1 MKNTNI
7 ASKKNK
13 KLLENVK
20 GLVNIKQNKSIEHI
34 ENMGRRKDFGQNT
47 SLDYVIIGNSA
58 AGVAAAESIRK
69 IDKKSKISIFTYE
82 KYFNYSKPLIT
93 YFLSGKLDLE
103 KTYFK
108 DSGFYEKNNIDLRL
122 GTRIMSIDPAEQSL
136 ITDKNETITFCKLL
150 IAGGGKPAI
159 PEIKVID
166 RTGKSETLKN
176 AIDKIGGIFTLTT
189 LDDAIRLKKYIEK
202 NRIKSASI
210 LGGGLIG
217 LKAAEAFLEL
227 GIKLNIIEFSGQ
239 ILSASFDK
247 TASEIITSCIEETS
261 SSVLTNSTIDEIYTD
276 DSGGIFEYKL
286 RNGKKHSCSLLV
298 VAVGVSPD
306 VSLLEGC
313 AGKIIE
319 DRGIVVDQFMK
330 TTADN
335 IYAAG
340 DIIKSFDMLTEKSR
354 NIAIWPLAV
363 QQGNIAGKN
372 MAGNRVSYKGGFF
385 MNSVEILG
393 IPVISMGLSNADDKE
408 IEAIESFKI
417 YNPQKR
423 IYRRIVIRN
432 NKVIGAILAGA
443 IERAGIYA
451 GLISNEIDISDI
463 KDNIAKEDFGII
475 QLPEGY
481 RKHLVVGD
489 GIEV

>member
-1 MKNTNI
+1 MKI
-7 ASKKNK
+7 AKAGYK
-13 KLLENVK
+13 E
-20 GLVNIKQNKSIEHI
+20 NIKLKETIKRNTDMDRK
-34 ENMGRRKDFGQNT
+34 ENFGRHTR
-47 SLDYVIIGNSA
+47 LDYVIIGNSA
-58 AGVAAAESIRK
+58 AGVAAAESIRR
-69 IDKKSKISIFTYE
+69 IDNKSKISIFTDE
-82 KYFNYSKPLIT
+82 KYSNYSKPLIT

-108 DSGFYEKNNIDLRL
+108 DSGFYEKNDIDLRL
-122 GTRIMSIDPAEQSL
+122 GTRVISIDPSGQSL
-136 ITDKNETITFCKLL
+136 VTDKNETVTFTRLL
-150 IAGGGKPAI
+150 IACGGKPAI
-159 PEIKVID
+159 PGVKVID
-166 RTGKSETLKN
+166 KTGNAQSLKDT
-176 AIDKIGGIFTLTT
+176 IDRISGIFTLTT
-189 LDDAIRLKKYIEK
+189 LDDAIRLKKYIGENK
-202 NRIKSASI
+202 IKSASI

-227 GIKLNIIEFSGQ
+227 GIKINIVEFAGQ

-247 TASEIITSCIEETS
+247 TASEIITSCIEETK

-276 DSGGIFEYKL
+276 GSGRIFEYKL
-286 RNGKKHSCSLLV
+286 KNGKKLSCNLLV
-298 VAVGVSPD
+298 VAVGVFPD
-306 VSLLEGC
+306 VSILEGC
-313 AGKIIE
+313 ADKIMA
-319 DRGIVVDQFMK
+319 DNGIVVDQFMK

-363 QQGNIAGKN
+363 RQGNIAGKN
-372 MAGNRVSYKGGFF
+372 MAGARAKYKGGFF

-393 IPVISMGLSNADDKE
+393 IPVISMGLSNTDDNE
-408 IEAIESFKI
+408 IEGIETFKI
-417 YNPQKR
+417 YNLQKR
-423 IYRRIVIRN
+423 IYRRIVIRK
-432 NKVIGAILAGA
+432 NKVIGAILAGS

>member
-1 MKNTNI
+1 MKNTNTGYKVEI
-7 ASKKNK
+7 KPRK
-13 KLLENVK
+13 
-20 GLVNIKQNKSIEHI
+20 NIKHNER
-34 ENMGRRKDFGQNT
+34 MGRSEKPANNT
-47 SLDYVIIGNSA
+47 NLDYVIIGNSA
-58 AGVAAAESIRK
+58 AGIAAAESIRK
-69 IDKKSKISIFTYE
+69 IDKKSNISIFTDE
-82 KYFNYSKPLIT
+82 KYSNYSKPLIT

-108 DSGFYEKNNIDLRL
+108 DTGFYEKNKIDLKL
-122 GTRIMSIDPAEQSL
+122 GTRVVSIDPSGQSL
-136 ITDKNETITFCKLL
+136 VTDKNETVRFCKLL
-150 IAGGGKPAI
+150 IAAGGIPVI
-159 PEIKVID
+159 PEIKIID
-166 RTGKSETLKN
+166 KTGNVQTLKN

-189 LDDAIRLKKYIEK
+189 LDDAIKLKKYIEK
-202 NRIKSASI
+202 NNIKSASI

-227 GIKLNIIEFSGQ
+227 GIKINIVEFSGQ
-239 ILSASFDK
+239 ILSASFDR
-247 TASEIITSCIEETS
+247 TASEIITSRIEETA
-261 SSVLTNSTIDEIYTD
+261 SSVLTNTTIDEIYTD
-276 DSGGIFEYKL
+276 GSGRIFEYKL
-286 RNGKKHSCSLLV
+286 RNGKKLSCSLLV
-298 VAVGVSPD
+298 VAIGVSPD
-306 VSLLEGC
+306 VSILEGC
-313 AGKIIE
+313 AGKIMA
-319 DRGIVVDQFMK
+319 DNGIVVDQFMK

-354 NIAIWPLAV
+354 NLAIWPLAV
-363 QQGNIAGKN
+363 QQGSIAGKN
-372 MAGNRVSYKGGFF
+372 MAGSRVIYKGGFF
-385 MNSVEILG
+385 MNSVEVLG
-393 IPVISMGLSNADDKE
+393 IPVISMGLSNAGDDETGE
-408 IEAIESFKI
+408 IENFNI

-432 NKVIGAILAGA
+432 NKVVGAIFAGA

-481 RKHLVVGD
+481 RKHLVVGE

>member
-1 MKNTNI
+1 MKNGNT
-7 ASKKNK
+7 ADK
-13 KLLENVK
+13 E
-20 GLVNIKQNKSIEHI
+20 NIKLKEGIKHNDSKGRK
-34 ENMGRRKDFGQNT
+34 ENFGRDT
-47 SLDYVIIGNSA
+47 TLDYVIIGNSA

-69 IDKKSKISIFTYE
+69 IDKKSKISIFTDE

-93 YFLSGKLDLE
+93 YFLSGKLELE
-103 KTYFK
+103 KAYFK
-108 DSGFYEKNNIDLRL
+108 GSGFYEKNEIDLRL
-122 GTRIMSIDPAEQSL
+122 GTRVISIDPSGQSL
-136 ITDKNETITFCKLL
+136 VTDKNEIVKFCKLL
-150 IAGGGKPAI
+150 IAAGGKPVI

-166 RTGKSETLKN
+166 RKGNVQTLKN
-176 AIDKIGGIFTLTT
+176 AMGKIGGIFTLTT
-189 LDDAIRLKKYIEK
+189 LDDAIRLKEYIEK
-202 NRIKSASI
+202 NKIKTASI

-227 GIKLNIIEFSGQ
+227 GIKINIIEFSGQ

-247 TASEIITSCIEETS
+247 TASEIITSRIEETE
-261 SSVLTNSTIDEIYTD
+261 SSVLTNTTIDEIYID
-276 DSGGIFEYKL
+276 GSGRIFEYKL
-286 RNGKKHSCSLLV
+286 RNGKKLSCGLLV
-298 VAVGVSPD
+298 ITVGVSPD
-306 VSLLEGC
+306 VSILEGC
-313 AGKIIE
+313 AGKIIT
-319 DRGIVVDQFMK
+319 DNGIVVDQYMK
-330 TTADN
+330 TSADN

-340 DIIKSFDMLTEKSR
+340 DAVKSFDMLTEKSR
-354 NIAIWPLAV
+354 SIAIWPLAV
-363 QQGNIAGKN
+363 QQGSIAGKN
-372 MAGNRVSYKGGFF
+372 MAGATAPYRGGFF
-385 MNSVEILG
+385 MNSVEILD
-393 IPVISMGLSNADDKE
+393 IPVISMGLSNVDDNE
-408 IEAIESFKI
+408 IEGIKTFKI

-432 NKVIGAILAGA
+432 NKIIGAILAGA

>member
-1 MKNTNI
+1 MKNADTGY
-7 ASKKNK
+7 K
-13 KLLENVK
+13 VK
-20 GLVNIKQNKSIEHI
+20 IKTQKDPKHDKSMGCREGLVQGVN
-34 ENMGRRKDFGQNT
+34 
-47 SLDYVIIGNSA
+47 LDYVIIGNSA
-58 AGVAAAESIRK
+58 AGIAAAESIRK
-69 IDKKSKISIFTYE
+69 MDKKSSISIFTDEDYS
-82 KYFNYSKPLIT
+82 NYSKPLIT

-108 DSGFYEKNNIDLRL
+108 DTGFYEKNDIDLRL
-122 GTRIMSIDPAEQSL
+122 ATKVVSIDPTGQSL
-136 ITDKNETITFCKLL
+136 LTDKNETVRFCKLL
-150 IAGGGKPAI
+150 IAAGGRPVI
-159 PEIKVID
+159 PEIKIIG
-166 RTGKSETLKN
+166 RTGKAQSLKN
-176 AIDKIGGIFTLTT
+176 AIGKIGGIFTLTT
-189 LDDAIRLKKYIEK
+189 LDDAIMLKKYIGE
-202 NRIKSASI
+202 NSIKSASI

-227 GIKLNIIEFSGQ
+227 GIKINIVEFSGQ
-239 ILSASFDK
+239 ILSASFDR
-247 TASEIITSCIEETS
+247 TASEIITSRIEETA
-261 SSVLTNSTIDEIYTD
+261 SSVLTNTTIDEIYTD
-276 DSGGIFEYKL
+276 DSGRIFEYKL
-286 RNGKKHSCSLLV
+286 RNGKKLSCSLLV

-306 VSLLEGC
+306 VSILEGC
-313 AGKIIE
+313 AGKVTA
-319 DRGIVVDQFMK
+319 DSGIVVDRFMK

-340 DIIKSFDMLTEKSR
+340 DIIKSIDMLTEKSR

-363 QQGNIAGKN
+363 QQGSIAGKN
-372 MAGNRVSYKGGFF
+372 MAGSRVKYKGGFF

-393 IPVISMGLSNADDKE
+393 IPVISMGLSNAGDNE
-408 IEAIESFKI
+408 IEGIETFKI

-432 NKVIGAILAGA
+432 NRVIGAILAGA

-481 RKHLVVGD
+481 RKHLVVGE

>member
-1 MKNTNI
+1 MKNANTGY
-7 ASKKNK
+7 K
-13 KLLENVK
+13 E
-20 GLVNIKQNKSIEHI
+20 GIKHKHNERLNH
-34 ENMGRRKDFGQNT
+34 NKDFGRNMN
-47 SLDYVIIGNSA
+47 LDYVIIGNSA
-58 AGVAAAESIRK
+58 AGVSAAESIRK
-69 IDKKSKISIFTYE
+69 IDKKSKISILTDE
-82 KYFNYSKPLIT
+82 KYSNYSKPLIT
-93 YFLSGKLDLE
+93 YYLSGKVKLE
-103 KTYFK
+103 KIYFK

-122 GTRIMSIDPAEQSL
+122 NTRVISIDPSGHSL
-136 ITDKNETITFCKLL
+136 VTDKNEKITFCKLL
-150 IAGGGKPAI
+150 IASGGKPVI

-166 RTGKSETLKN
+166 RAGNTQTLKN
-176 AIDKIGGIFTLTT
+176 AIDKTGGIFTLTT

-202 NRIKSASI
+202 KKVKSASI

-227 GIKLNIIEFSGQ
+227 GIKINIIEFSGQ
-239 ILSASFDK
+239 ILSASFDE
-247 TASEIITSCIEETS
+247 TASDIITSRVEEMASCI
-261 SSVLTNSTIDEIYTD
+261 LTNSTIDELYTD
-276 DSGGIFEYKL
+276 ESGGIFEYKL
-286 RNGKKHSCSLLV
+286 RSGKKISCNLLV

-306 VSLLEGC
+306 VSMLEGC
-313 AGKIIE
+313 AGKIIT
-319 DRGIVVDQFMK
+319 DSGIVVDRFMK

-340 DIIKSFDMLTEKSR
+340 DAVKSFDMLTEKSR

-363 QQGNIAGKN
+363 RQGSIAGKN
-372 MAGNRVSYKGGFF
+372 MAGSKIPYSGGFF
-385 MNSVEILG
+385 MNSVEILD
-393 IPVISMGLSNADDKE
+393 IPVISMGLSNADDNE
-408 IEAIESFKI
+408 AEQIETFKVHNI
-417 YNPQKR
+417 QKR
-423 IYRRIVIRN
+423 IYRRVVIRD